1 MAVSNEGGIEMRG
14 FKIAVRAEHKKLAH
28 NPWWFVFFLIP
39 IFPAVMG
46 TVNYQMNLGILK
58 NGWYDL
64 WTQVTLF
71 YANLFYGPMIAICCS
86 YLWRL
91 EHMNGNWN
99 LFMTA
104 PVPISCLYGAKLFEA
119 VKLTVFLQIFV
130 WILYVGGG
138 KAAGIPGFP
147 PAVVAVWLIR
157 GTWGGMVIAA
167 LQLLL
172 SMVIK
177 SFSIPVVIG
186 LLGGI
191 SGMLINVAGMGL
203 YWPYGLMMIAM
214 NSNQSDDLLSGR
226 MILFL
231 VMSIFYLSGAACISL
246 LLLKKRDVNSSH

>member
-1 MAVSNEGGIEMRG
+1 MWGEE
-14 FKIAVRAEHKKLAH
+14 
-28 NPWWFVFFLIP
+28 
-39 IFPAVMG
+39 
-46 TVNYQMNLGILK
+46 
-58 NGWYDL
+58 
-64 WTQVTLF
+64 
-71 YANLFYGPMIAICCS
+71 
-86 YLWRL
+86 
-91 EHMNGNWN
+91 
-99 LFMTA
+99 
-104 PVPISCLYGAKLFEA
+104 
-119 VKLTVFLQIFV
+119 
-130 WILYVGGG
+130 
-138 KAAGIPGFP
+138 
-147 PAVVAVWLIR
+147 
-157 GTWGGMVIAA
+157 TWGGMVIAA